1 LQQAADREIAS
12 VVVGGN
18 GHSGALSVWLQRGT
32 CGTQRGTPW
41 AKPAATNRYA
51 NFVVSVKIRIYIF
64 TKILAKCVNKY
75 TLLSK
80 NVCAC
85 ALSMIIYSEYAR
97 MKYNEILIIFL
108 ERI

>member
-12 VVVGGN
+12 VVVGRN

-51 NFVVSVKIRIYIF
+51 NVAVTEKIKIYIF
-64 TKILAKCVNKY
+64 QKILAK
-75 TLLSK
+75 
-80 NVCAC
+80 
-85 ALSMIIYSEYAR
+85 
-97 MKYNEILIIFL
+97 
-108 ERI
+108 